1 MSPKFFLVLIVALVI
16 ALTLAINQ
24 PRLAGPLFSSP
35 ISLLSGGEATWC
47 ADIEI
52 SFSPGSGLVRRGE

>member
-1 MSPKFFLVLIVALVI
+1 MSPKFFLAFIAALAI

-24 PRLAGPLFSSP
+24 PRLALPLFSSP
-35 ISLLSGGEATWC
+35 IPLLSGGEAAWC

-52 SFSPGSGLVRRGE
+52 SFSPGSGLVRRGP